1 MLPWV
6 PGAAPRGGVP
16 AQTTRATS
24 YYTTLGGYRKSMSIL
39 EVVLASFWGGLGPP
53 WGGLLALGVAF
64 GRPKLV
70 PKPSSKRL
78 FVEKVIFH
86 GIMRCSMIFD
96 VFWIRYNALK
106 VPKITP
112 RRVFERL
119 GSFFWP
125 LDLSLRFL
133 ILFGWVLVPF

>member
-1 MLPWV
+1 MSKIDV
-6 PGAAPRGGVP
+6 DFDVVFSSFGG
-16 AQTTRATS
+16 R
-24 YYTTLGGYRKSMSIL
+24 
-39 EVVLASFWGGLGPP
+39 LGPP

-86 GIMRCSMIFD
+86 GILCFSMVFD
-96 VFWIRYNALK
+96 VFGARYNALK
-106 VPKITP
+106 VPKIAP

-125 LDLSLRFL
+125 LDLSLRFF
-133 ILFGWVLVPF
+133 ILFGGVLVPFWMPKCPP